1 MTSFISAVAT
11 HKYVISFCVGLELC
25 NSRTRLLIYSAY
37 MIVFAVFSPIG
48 IVIGIIITSQSGTGS
63 AYYVIVAILQ
73 AMAGGTIIYVVVF
86 EILERERSKNVS
98 GLAQL
103 CFVLLGFCVL
113 LSVELLG
120 MKITTRKTPT

>member
-1 MTSFISAVAT
+1 MHFFISAVAT

-48 IVIGIIITSQSGTGS
+48 IVIGILITNHAGTGS
-63 AYYVIVAILQ
+63 TYYMVVAVLQ

-103 CFVLLGFCVL
+103 CFVLLGFGVL

-120 MKITTRKTPT
+120 MKITTSKIPT

>member
-1 MTSFISAVAT
+1 MPFFISAVAT

-48 IVIGIIITSQSGTGS
+48 IVIGILITNHAGTGS
-63 AYYVIVAILQ
+63 TYYMVVAVLQ

-103 CFVLLGFCVL
+103 CFVLLGFGVL

-120 MKITTRKTPT
+120 MKITTSKIPT